1 MKGCS
6 FGTISDYRLTCLSAA
21 PQPDLLLMSGVTKAR
36 LSALLLHLWAGNCI
50 IFMND
55 ISVTFMACQ
64 EVFKT
69 HLIKTATFSYWP
81 WRADQILSL
90 RNYRLFPSLRLVK
103 TSFEI
108 KDLLLLTDWTAFECC
123 WLICISDSRNRRN
136 MISVFS

>member
-1 MKGCS
+1 MKGCT
-6 FGTISDYRLTCLSAA
+6 FGTISGYRLTCLSAP
-21 PQPDLLLMSGVTKAR
+21 PQPDLLLMSAVTKAR

-69 HLIKTATFSYWP
+69 HLIKTAAFSYWP

-103 TSFEI
+103 ASFEI
-108 KDLLLLTDWTAFECC
+108 KDLLLLTDWMAFERW
-123 WLICISDSRNRRN
+123 WLICSSDSKSRKS
-136 MISVFS
+136 MISVFP